1 MMFKEKEFLNRIEEV
16 SLEDLESIYRE
27 LESIYGQLLI
37 KQDMDLK
44 KCFCGGKDNFL
55 PELKK
60 SISEAVEINFLVS
73 FLLESGIR
81 LIIEDL
87 AEVKKRN
94 CPIRIVTGKYLN
106 ITQPSALYL
115 IKDRL
120 GDYADLRFF
129 EHESIPFHPKVY
141 IFEYPDGRGDIFIG
155 SSNVSESA
163 LTYGIEWN
171 YRIEKITNPTDFE
184 TLKKEFFKL
193 YKFYTEK
200 VDDGILREYSRRWK
214 RPRVLVDIEKHELNV
229 EEALEVA
236 ESSLGYITS
245 HETKVVPFLRPNH
258 AQIEALYWLKK
269 SREEGL
275 EKLLVVAATGVGKT
289 LIAVFD
295 SIAHKRVLFVA
306 HREEILNQ
314 ALLSFKTLRPNST
327 IGYFNGD
334 IKETNKDI
342 ILASVQTLG
351 KEEYLNTNYFTPDY
365 FEYIVVDEFHHAVAK
380 SYINIINYFKPKFLL
395 GLTATPERLD
405 NKDVFEL
412 CDYNVVFELRLKD
425 AINKGYLVPFY
436 YYGIYDKTDYSVIPE
451 VNGKYIEEELEKAL
465 MIHERAE
472 LVIKNYLKFNKKR
485 TLAFCAS
492 RRHAEFMAESFNKKG
507 IKCCAV
513 YSGEQGKNAMERD
526 EAINRLRNTELN
538 VIFTVDMFNEGV
550 DIPEVDMVMFLKP
563 TESPVVF
570 LQQLGRG
577 LRKAKDKNYLTVL
590 DFVGN
595 YKRAFIIPFLLS
607 GRDYDVEAIKREKFT
622 IDDFDFPDGCVVDF
636 DFRLID
642 IFREQAERLKN
653 IKTLVYEEYFR
664 VKEMLGRRPSRVDFF
679 KLIDESIYKS
689 MKRFS
694 DPLINVFKDYLSFL
708 NEYKELETDEAV
720 LCNTIAHEFIRLV
733 ENTRMTKVYKM
744 PLLLAFYNKGNMK
757 LKLTPDDIYIA
768 FSELFSNPSNAIDLE
783 VHKTRSDFKSW
794 GKKEYIRLSRQN
806 PEKYLMRTNPD
817 FFYREGDYFCLNE
830 RLEPFITDRYF
841 LIHFKDAIDYRIK
854 SYYKERYEK
863 WTQQ

>member
-1 MMFKEKEFLNRIEEV
+1 M
-16 SLEDLESIYRE
+16 
-27 LESIYGQLLI
+27 
-37 KQDMDLK
+37 
-44 KCFCGGKDNFL
+44 
-55 PELKK
+55 
-60 SISEAVEINFLVS
+60 
-73 FLLESGIR
+73 
-81 LIIEDL
+81 
-87 AEVKKRN
+87 
-94 CPIRIVTGKYLN
+94 
-106 ITQPSALYL
+106 
-115 IKDRL
+115 
-120 GDYADLRFF
+120 
-129 EHESIPFHPKVY
+129 
-141 IFEYPDGRGDIFIG
+141 
-155 SSNVSESA
+155 
-163 LTYGIEWN
+163 
-171 YRIEKITNPTDFE
+171 
-184 TLKKEFFKL
+184 
-193 YKFYTEK
+193 
-200 VDDGILREYSRRWK
+200 REYSRRWK

-275 EKLLVVAATGVGKT
+275 EKVLVVAATGVGKT

-513 YSGEQGKNAMERD
+513 YSGEQRKNAMERD

-550 DIPEVDMVMFLKP
+550 DIPEVDMVMFLRP

-664 VKEMLGRRPSRVDFF
+664 VKEML
-679 KLIDESIYKS
+679 
-689 MKRFS
+689 
-694 DPLINVFKDYLSFL
+694 
-708 NEYKELETDEAV
+708 
-720 LCNTIAHEFIRLV
+720 
-733 ENTRMTKVYKM
+733 
-744 PLLLAFYNKGNMK
+744 
-757 LKLTPDDIYIA
+757 
-768 FSELFSNPSNAIDLE
+768 
-783 VHKTRSDFKSW
+783 
-794 GKKEYIRLSRQN
+794 
-806 PEKYLMRTNPD
+806 
-817 FFYREGDYFCLNE
+817 
-830 RLEPFITDRYF
+830 
-841 LIHFKDAIDYRIK
+841 
-854 SYYKERYEK
+854 
-863 WTQQ
+863 